1 MNHCPGCGADT
12 DPHMTTCWECHEPLE
27 NSPAAKDDLEF
38 DHEDDDDLVA
48 VSSNGTQKSAT
59 AEHAEP
65 SQKPVA
71 HLDHAADA
79 LLEASDDSNVEIPST
94 AVVAY
99 VAQDEVQ
106 AGTISQ
112 LLTDCGI
119 HNFATAQKDS
129 PEDKDG
135 EELLQVQVLQEDLA
149 AAQQLI
155 ADFTAEF
162 DDFS

>member
-1 MNHCPGCGADT
+1 MNHCPGCGAEN

-27 NSPAAKDDLEF
+27 SSPAAKDDLEF
-38 DHEDDDDLVA
+38 DHDDDLVE
-48 VSSNGTQKSAT
+48 VSSNGTQKSAK
-59 AEHAEP
+59 AENAEP
-65 SQKPVA
+65 SQQPVA

-119 HNFATAQKDS
+119 NNFATAQKDAS
-129 PEDKDG
+129 GDKEG

-149 AAQQLI
+149 TAQQLI